1 MPKFL
6 RRQNTLS
13 PVFKKAEND
22 DGFNRVEGG
31 PASIGMVPVT
41 GDESSGK
48 NEYDVLKEAEAAVS
62 NSSAA
67 KYLVKPA
74 RKKRQH
80 GLHVSTSAMTPR
92 SAHAKHSRPGKQP
105 SVLTTGVP
113 SIEADLADET
123 IDANSNKQSGSLM
136 DGTISNKAT
145 VPCERT
151 RIPTRK

>member
-13 PVFKKAEND
+13 PVFKKAAND

-31 PASIGMVPVT
+31 PASIGTVPVT

-74 RKKRQH
+74 RKKRPT
-80 GLHVSTSAMTPR
+80 LTKLDTSARKIQAIVRGRLQR
-92 SAHAKHSRPGKQP
+92 SGFHARKHESEQEKLKRKLMEEKVQP
-105 SVLTTGVP
+105 P
-113 SIEADLADET
+113 
-123 IDANSNKQSGSLM
+123 
-136 DGTISNKAT
+136 
-145 VPCERT
+145 
-151 RIPTRK
+151 